1 MKCMMPQIME
11 SSISSLILPIKIH
24 VRSQFRKIK
33 RAPFLTFQ
41 KKIKVPK
48 IIRIKMSQIL
58 SGKVAV
64 QNHKVPHWLS
74 LIIIILIV
82 LLNNLTLRK
91 KNMRVRYH
99 LSLILGILIPSN
111 ASKKRD
117 LLSKKVVTL
126 LLFNN

>member
-11 SSISSLILPIKIH
+11 RSISSLILPIKIH

>member
-24 VRSQFRKIK
+24 VRRQFRKIK

-111 ASKKRD
+111 TSKKRD

>member
-1 MKCMMPQIME
+1 MMPQIME
-11 SSISSLILPIKIH
+11 RSISSLILPIKIH

-99 LSLILGILIPSN
+99 LNLILGILIP
-111 ASKKRD
+111 
-117 LLSKKVVTL
+117 
-126 LLFNN
+126 

>member
-33 RAPFLTFQ
+33 RAPFLTFP

-91 KNMRVRYH
+91 KNMRVRYR

-111 ASKKRD
+111 TSKKRD

>member
-11 SSISSLILPIKIH
+11 CSISSLILPIKIH

-58 SGKVAV
+58 SGKVSV